1 MIRQPIAAG
10 KFYPASKKAL
20 YDEIE
25 SMSKSAGPD
34 KKRALA
40 VVSPHAGYMYS
51 GRIACEVLSGVEI
64 TDSMIILGPNHT
76 GAGQSFAVYGK
87 GKWRTPLG
95 AVSIDEDLSAAICKS
110 ADILKDDVS
119 AHMHE
124 HSIEVQLPII
134 QYFKNN
140 FKIVPIV
147 LSEGDFQQYN
157 QIAAALAHSIK
168 NSGKDILIVASSDM
182 THYEPQDKAKDKDK
196 LAIDAILKLDENL
209 LYEVVKKHD
218 ISMCGYIAVMVM
230 ISAVKKLGAKSAKL
244 VRYSTSG
251 DIAGDYSS
259 VVGYAGI
266 IIQ

>member
-34 KKRALA
+34 KKKALA

-51 GRIACEVLSGVEI
+51 GRIACEVFSDVKI

-76 GAGQSFAVYGK
+76 GIGQPFAVYGR

-95 AVSIDEDLSAAICKS
+95 DVSIDEDLSAAICENAS
-110 ADILKDDVS
+110 ILKNDPS
-119 AHMHE
+119 AHMYE

-134 QYFKNN
+134 QYFKND

-157 QIAAALAHSIK
+157 QIADALAHSIK
-168 NSGKDILIVASSDM
+168 NTGKDILIAASSDM

-196 LAIDAILKLDENL
+196 LAIDAILKLDEKL

-218 ISMCGYIAVMVM
+218 ISMCGYIPVIVM

-244 VRYSTSG
+244 VKYGTSG

>member
-25 SMSKSAGPD
+25 SMSQSASPD

-40 VVSPHAGYMYS
+40 VVLPHAGYVYS
-51 GRIACEVLSGVEI
+51 GHITCEVFSDIEI
-64 TDSMIILGPNHT
+64 TDSVIILGPNHT
-76 GAGQSFAVYGK
+76 GMGQPFAVYGN

-95 AVSIDEDLSAAICKS
+95 DIDIDENLSAAICENTS
-110 ADILKDDVS
+110 ILKNDPS
-119 AHMHE
+119 AHMYE

-134 QYFKNN
+134 QYFKNS

-147 LSEGDFQQYN
+147 LSEGDIQQYN
-157 QIAAALAHSIK
+157 QIASALAHSIK
-168 NSGKDILIVASSDM
+168 NTGKNILIVASSDM
-182 THYEPQDKAKDKDK
+182 THYEPRDKAKVKDK
-196 LAIDAILKLDENL
+196 IAIDAILELDENL
-209 LYEVVKKHD
+209 LYEVVQRHD
-218 ISMCGYIAVMVM
+218 ISMCGYIPVIVM
-230 ISAVKKLGAKSAKL
+230 ISAVKKIGATSAKL

-251 DIAGDYSS
+251 DITGDYSS